1 MAPQRTRKKR
11 AVCRKNPV
19 GVGVPLRSP
28 TVTIQPR
35 MVCDILYVS
44 GLAIRKNMRV
54 E

>member
-1 MAPQRTRKKR
+1 MAPHKTKKKS

-19 GVGVPLRSP
+19 AVGAPLRSP

-35 MVCDILYVS
+35 RPWDILYVS
-44 GLAIRKNMRV
+44 GLAIKKNIRV